1 MLNGG
6 IFMGN
11 LVITIC
17 REYCSGGK
25 AVGLKLAEMLG
36 IKCYDKELIAM
47 AAKETGYAEST
58 FEKVDEIASN
68 SLLYSVA
75 MGHLYG
81 YNDML
86 VPNNDKLFSIQSD
99 IIQNL
104 AKENSCVI
112 VGRCADYVLR
122 EEERLVKVFIRSDL
136 EDRMQRLEE
145 LGVDTKG
152 RTGDYVL
159 HKMDKKRSSYH
170 KFYTGQA
177 WDVISNYDLVINTAK
192 VGIDGAVEVILNYIK
207 NLK

>member
-1 MLNGG
+1 
-6 IFMGN
+6 MGN

-25 AVGLKLAEMLG
+25 SVGLKLAEKLG

-47 AAKETGYAEST
+47 AAKETGYTEST

-75 MGHLYG
+75 MGYLYG

-99 IIQNL
+99 IIHKL
-104 AKENSCVI
+104 AKENSCII
-112 VGRCADYVLR
+112 VGRCSDYVLR
-122 EEERLVKVFIRSDL
+122 EEEKLIKVFIRSDL
-136 EDRMQRLEE
+136 ENRIKRLEE
-145 LGVDTKG
+145 LKIDTKG

-170 KFYTGQA
+170 KFYTGQT
-177 WDVISNYDLVINTAK
+177 WDVLSNYDLVINTAK
-192 VGIDGAVEVILNYIK
+192 VGIDGAVDVILNYVDNMK
-207 NLK
+207 